1 MREIPDC
8 PLPFLALVRAHD
20 GVEPSDEASAN
31 LSMEAV
37 STYEILEAD
46 ARKEE
51 NELNPQMGFC
61 LGPFCFAEPHFS
73 RKTRASKIQKSRDF
87 TLEEFLGAGWA
98 PSGLQLIFG

>member
-20 GVEPSDEASAN
+20 GVEPSDEAAAN
-31 LSMEAV
+31 PSMEAV

-51 NELNPQMGFC
+51 NELNPQMV
-61 LGPFCFAEPHFS
+61 FALVHFASPSHTSLARPEPPKF
-73 RKTRASKIQKSRDF
+73 RKAEILLWRNSWVRAGRP
-87 TLEEFLGAGWA
+87 AGYN
-98 PSGLQLIFG
+98 